1 MRSLL
6 FAAILLVAAPL
17 ASAQATFGLKA
28 GLNTSFFSGDDADGL
43 DAKLGAVGGATV
55 RFDVNPG
62 FGVGVEAL
70 YSQKGAR
77 YEDPL
82 DADFDESYHFD
93 YVEIPA
99 YVRLA
104 VPIGEYLEGGV
115 SLGGYV
121 GIPVRTGGNDIDGD
135 FDLEANT
142 DYGALI
148 GVDVGSGPYYVD
160 ARYSLGL
167 AQVTDD
173 DTLILDLP
181 AGVAPDLKNQTISLT
196 FGVRFGGPR
205 RY

>member
-1 MRSLL
+1 MRLAYGAHPGGAVSTHITTPLMRSLL
-6 FAAILLVAAPL
+6 FAALVLVAAPL

-104 VPIGEYLEGGV
+104 VPLGDYLEGGV

-121 GIPVRTGGNDIDGD
+121 GIPVSSKVTG
-135 FDLEANT
+135 DL
-142 DYGALI
+142 
-148 GVDVGSGPYYVD
+148 
-160 ARYSLGL
+160 
-167 AQVTDD
+167 DD
-173 DTLILDLP
+173 SI
-181 AGVAPDLKNQTISLT
+181 
-196 FGVRFGGPR
+196 
-205 RY
+205 